1 MNPPAVSVLV
11 IDPDAASRNYLS
23 VMLQKSGYTVLL
35 APSGKEGLIT
45 AWKDLPQAIV
55 IDPALSDMNAIALVT
70 RLRQDRRTVKVP
82 IVALSGRENQQEG
95 AQLLSAGCNEY
106 MVKTTQA
113 MTKLLELLPR
123 MLSAEP
129 EVRPEKL
136 GSLVA
141 FLSAKGGT
149 GTSSLC
155 ANLAMCL
162 GSKRLETR
170 VAVVDLV
177 LPIGSIANIVG
188 YTDKLNIATATA
200 QPPEKM
206 RASFFKDNL
215 PRVSGWYLHILA
227 GSPDPETGNQVAFER
242 VEKVITA
249 IRETYDYVFVDL
261 GRSLS
266 RISLPIIQRANLI
279 ALILSTDLAAVA
291 LTKTVIDYLKNQGVD
306 PDRIYPILNRAVGL
320 EGLTKAEAE
329 QIMGVRIR
337 VTMPY
342 MGGNFTLANNRHEPV
357 VTKFPDDSFALTLA
371 QATSELAE
379 ATQKVRSR

>member
-1 MNPPAVSVLV
+1 MEQPAVTVLV
-11 IDPDAASRNYLS
+11 IDPDAASRNYMAM
-23 VMLQKSGYTVLL
+23 MLQKSGYTVLL
-35 APSGKEGLIT
+35 APSGKEGLIQ
-45 AWKDLPQAIV
+45 AWKDLPRAII
-55 IDPALSDMNAIALVT
+55 IDPHLSDIAAVALVT
-70 RLRQDRRTVKVP
+70 RLRQDRRTAKVP
-82 IVALSGRENQQEG
+82 VVALSSRENQQEG
-95 AQLLSAGCNEY
+95 SQLLSAGCNEY
-106 MVKTTQA
+106 LVKSTQA
-113 MTKLLELLPR
+113 MSRLIELLPQL
-123 MLSAEP
+123 LSNEP
-129 EVRPEKL
+129 EVKVEKL
-136 GSLVA
+136 GLLVA
-141 FLSAKGGT
+141 FLSAKGGA

-155 ANLAMCL
+155 ANMAMSL

-188 YTDKLNIATATA
+188 YTDKLNVVTATT

-206 RASFFKDNL
+206 RAAYFKDNL

-227 GSPDPETGNQVAFER
+227 GSPDPETGNLLAFDR
-242 VEKVITA
+242 VEKVLTA

-279 ALILSTDLAAVA
+279 ALILSTDLASVA
-291 LTKTVIDYLKNQGVD
+291 LTKTVIEYLTSQGVD
-306 PDRIYPILNRAVGL
+306 PERIYPILNRAVGL

-329 QIMGVRIR
+329 QILGVHIR

-357 VTKFPDDSFALTLA
+357 VTKFPDDSFAITMSE
-371 QATSELAE
+371 ATSELAE
-379 ATQKVRSR
+379 AAQKVRSR